1 MRRILA
7 LVVLCLL
14 LAASGYVAH
23 LRLRPR
29 PAAPAPQAAGQ
40 PPKTVPEARTST
52 PSPPASAPPP
62 PVDAST
68 TGTNQPPAAPVR
80 WSNIAAAAL
89 GGRVEHVSSVSEDE
103 GVFRPVNG
111 WSPENLI
118 DGGTADTPCSPLCG
132 WASKDSTFPIDIVLS
147 FYQQREAVIGRVAID
162 TLTEPTRSSSERVPK
177 QVEISVSRSSASDGF
192 VPVASVELP
201 SDAAERAV
209 DFAPTPARFV
219 RVRILSSHGG
229 ERVLVAEIGVF
240 EAEGPAPSI
249 LADFPRN
256 LALPA
261 LGGAIVSTS
270 YNAGNDAF
278 RLIDGDPARE
288 WRSRDGSFPQ
298 DIVFAVRDDA
308 VAFIDRMVL
317 TTVKPSAAAPKVVA
331 VSVSLDGPASGFDEI
346 GRFTLKQTGGDQSL
360 PIQRRARFVKLR
372 ILENFGVGWL
382 NALGEVQLIEGTEP
396 GYESVLSRRPEI
408 HPRPPAANDARGVR
422 SDPAAAAEQEKNDD
436 AAQAN
441 RLDLGADLEGK
452 IEPIGESDCF
462 KVSIPGPDRSMLT
475 VDLSGRPNIRTS
487 LDLVDARG
495 ATVKRF
501 DPARVPAEATA
512 FSWLVEPGDYTVRLT
527 QPPASLVVVWDTSG
541 SMKGRVTD
549 LQRAVEGFLEQVSP
563 AERVNLIRFSKAGWT
578 LARPDIE
585 TLLPEFSNDR
595 QRLKKAAEG
604 KFEADGGTPFYDA
617 VAKAAALLDD
627 VQGNRAIVV
636 MTDGEDSGSELER
649 HEFWQ
654 LLQDK
659 GIRLYTI
666 GLGEIDRYSAKLGA
680 SPARLLSHAA
690 LVTNGRS
697 FFSRNSADLARFYQ
711 DISEEIRKTSTYRVR
726 VTRARATGT
735 LDVRAVGER
744 IAAVAAPAQIEL
756 ILDASGS
763 MKRTL
768 GGRMMIDTAKTVLSD
783 IVRQLPDDMQVA
795 LRVYGH
801 RVREGQRG
809 ACEDSQL
816 VFPFARLNRD
826 ALLAKI
832 RDVRALGTTPIAFS
846 LQQVAAD
853 VGKTPGEKMIVLVTD
868 GKEECGGDPSA
879 AVAALMAQGIKV
891 KLNVVG
897 FALADAALKAELR
910 RLAEQTKG
918 QFVEA
923 KDAKSLRAAIEQS
936 LAVPYE
942 VLDAAGTRIA
952 EGMTGQTGIEL
963 PEGVYTVRVRADKPV
978 DIARVRIEAQQRTT
992 VELKKEG
999 QELGVHVA
1007 VPVSRKVPGR

>member
-7 LVVLCLL
+7 LLIVCVL
-14 LAASGYVAH
+14 LAGSGYVAYLK
-23 LRLRPR
+23 LREAR
-29 PAAPAPQAAGQ
+29 PADAPSAAGQ
-40 PPKTVPEARTST
+40 PQKTIPDARASD
-52 PSPPASAPPP
+52 PPAQPSGQPTA
-62 PVDAST
+62 VDATSS
-68 TGTNQPPAAPVR
+68 GNDRPPAAPVR
-80 WSNIAAAAL
+80 WFNIAAAAL
-89 GGRVEHVSSVSEDE
+89 GGRVEHVSSVSADE

-111 WSPENLI
+111 WAPANLI

-147 FYQQREAVIGRVAID
+147 FYQQREAVVGRVAID
-162 TLTEPTRSSSERVPK
+162 TLTEPTRSSSDRVPK
-177 QVEISVSRSSASDGF
+177 QVEISVSRSSATDGF

-201 SDAAERAV
+201 SETAERVV
-209 DFAPTPARFV
+209 DFAPTPARYL

-229 ERVLVAEIGVF
+229 ERVVLSEIGVF
-240 EAEGPAPSI
+240 EAEGPAASI

-261 LGGAIVSTS
+261 LGGAIVSAS
-270 YNAGNDAF
+270 YNVGNDAF

-298 DIVFAVRDDA
+298 DIIFAVRGDA
-308 VAFIDRMVL
+308 VALIDRMVL
-317 TTVKPSAAAPKVVA
+317 ASAKPSPAAPKVVS
-331 VSVSLDGPASGFDEI
+331 VSVSLDSPVEGFEDV
-346 GRFTLKQTGGDQSL
+346 GRFTLKNIAGDQTL

-372 ILENFGVGWL
+372 ILENFGLGWL
-382 NALGEVQLIEGTEP
+382 NDLGEVQLIEGTEP
-396 GYESVLSRRPEI
+396 GYESLLSRRLENEQ
-408 HPRPPAANDARGVR
+408 RPAATDAADGAANDDG
-422 SDPAAAAEQEKNDD
+422 AAAEQEKNDD

-441 RLDLGADLEGK
+441 RLDLGGAVRGR

-462 KVSIPGPDRSMLT
+462 KVSFPGPDRSVLT

-495 ATVKRF
+495 AIAKRF
-501 DPARVPAEATA
+501 DPARVRAQETA
-512 FSWLVEPGDYTVRLT
+512 FSWLMDPGEYTFRLT
-527 QPPASLVVVWDTSG
+527 QPPASIVVVWDTSG
-541 SMKGRVTD
+541 SMKNSVKD
-549 LQRAVEGFLEQVSP
+549 LQRAVAGFLDQVSP

-595 QRLKKAAEG
+595 QQLKKAAEG

-617 VAKAAALLDD
+617 VAKASALLDK

-636 MTDGEDSGSELER
+636 MTDGEDSGSKLER

-666 GLGEIDRYSAKLGA
+666 GLGEIDRYSARLAA
-680 SPARLLSHAA
+680 SPARLLAHAA

-697 FFSRNSADLARFYQ
+697 FFSRNSADLAKFYQ
-711 DISEEIRKTSTYRVR
+711 AISEDLRKTSTYRLKVS
-726 VTRARATGT
+726 ASRATGT
-735 LDVRAVGER
+735 LDVRIAGER
-744 IAAVAAPAQIEL
+744 LAGVAAPSQIEL

-783 IVRQLPDDMQVA
+783 IVQQLPDDMHVA

-801 RVREGQRG
+801 RIREGRPG

-816 VFPFARLNRD
+816 MFPFAKLNRQ
-826 ALLAKI
+826 ALLSKI
-832 RDVRALGTTPIAFS
+832 HGVRALGTTPIAYS
-846 LQQVAAD
+846 LQQVARD
-853 VGKTPGEKMIVLVTD
+853 VGQTAGEKMIVLVTD

-879 AVAALMAQGIKV
+879 AVAALMAQGINV

-923 KDAKSLRAAIEQS
+923 KDAVSLRAAIEQS
-936 LAVPYE
+936 LAVPYD
-942 VLDAAGTRIA
+942 VLDATDTKVA
-952 EGMTGQTGIEL
+952 EGVTGQAVTKL
-963 PEGVYTVRVRADKPV
+963 PEGVYTVRVRAGKPIDV
-978 DIARVRIEAQQRTT
+978 ANVRIAAQQTT
-992 VELKKEG
+992 TIELKKEG
-999 QELGVHVA
+999 QEVGVHVVGA
-1007 VPVSRKVPGR
+1007 RRGGR

>member
-7 LVVLCLL
+7 LVIVCLL
-14 LAASGYVAH
+14 LAAGGYVAYVK
-23 LRLRPR
+23 LRAPR
-29 PAAPAPQAAGQ
+29 PAGTTSNGGQPQAPASSAPASGPAAPSSGQ
-40 PPKTVPEARTST
+40 PAGGMA
-52 PSPPASAPPP
+52 AS
-62 PVDAST
+62 SL
-68 TGTNQPPAAPVR
+68 GTQPPAAPVR
-80 WSNIAAAAL
+80 WFNIAAAAL
-89 GGRVEHVSSVSEDE
+89 GGRIEHVSSVAADE

-111 WSPENLI
+111 WSPANLI

-147 FYQQREAVIGRVAID
+147 FYQQREAVVGRVAID
-162 TLTEPTRSSSERVPK
+162 TLTEPTRSSSDRLPK
-177 QVEISVSRSSASDGF
+177 QVEISVSRSSATDGF

-201 SDAAERAV
+201 SEAAERVV
-209 DFAPTPARFV
+209 DFAPTPARYL

-229 ERVLVAEIGVF
+229 ERVVLSEIGVF
-240 EAEGPAPSI
+240 EAEGPAASI

-261 LGGAIVSTS
+261 LGGAIVSAS
-270 YNAGNDAF
+270 YNVGNDAF
-278 RLIDGDPARE
+278 RLIDGDPARD

-298 DIVFAVRDDA
+298 DIVFAVRGDA
-308 VAFIDRMVL
+308 VALIDRIVL
-317 TTVKPSAAAPKVVA
+317 ASAKPSPAAPKVVS
-331 VSVSLDGPASGFDEI
+331 VSVSLDSPAEGFEDV
-346 GRFTLKQTGGDQSL
+346 GRFTLKNIAGDQTLS
-360 PIQRRARFVKLR
+360 IQRRARFVKLR
-372 ILENFGVGWL
+372 ILENFGLGWL
-382 NALGEVQLIEGTEP
+382 NNLGEVQLIEGAEP
-396 GYESVLSRRPEI
+396 SYESVLLRRRETE
-408 HPRPPAANDARGVR
+408 RRQAATDAAGGVTNDDG
-422 SDPAAAAEQEKNDD
+422 SGAEQEKNDD

-441 RLDLGADLEGK
+441 RLDLGGAVRGR
-452 IEPIGESDCF
+452 IEPFGESDSF

-487 LDLVDARG
+487 LDLVDAHG

-501 DPARVPAEATA
+501 DPARVRAQETA
-512 FSWLVEPGDYTVRLT
+512 FSWLIDPGEYTFRLT
-527 QPPASLVVVWDTSG
+527 QPPASIVVVWDTSG
-541 SMKGRVTD
+541 SMKDRVKD
-549 LQRAVEGFLEQVSP
+549 LQRAVEGFLDQVSP

-595 QRLKKAAEG
+595 QQLKKAAEG

-617 VAKAAALLDD
+617 VAKASALLDN

-636 MTDGEDSGSELER
+636 MTDGEDSSSKLER

-666 GLGEIDRYSAKLGA
+666 GLGEIDRYSARLGA
-680 SPARLLSHAA
+680 SPARLLGHAA

-697 FFSRNSADLARFYQ
+697 FFSRSSADLAKFYQ
-711 DISEEIRKTSTYRVR
+711 DISEELRTTSTYRLKVAR
-726 VTRARATGT
+726 SRAMGR
-735 LDVRAVGER
+735 LDVRAAGGR
-744 IAAVAAPAQIEL
+744 LAGVAAPAQIEL

-763 MKRTL
+763 MKRTI
-768 GGRMMIDTAKTVLSD
+768 GGRMMIDTAKAVLSD
-783 IVRQLPDDMQVA
+783 IVQQLPDDMHVA

-801 RVREGQRG
+801 RVREGRPG

-816 VFPFARLNRD
+816 VFPFARLNRQ
-826 ALLAKI
+826 ALLSRIQA
-832 RDVRALGTTPIAFS
+832 VRALGTTPIAYS
-846 LQQVAAD
+846 LQQVARD
-853 VGKTPGEKMIVLVTD
+853 VGQTPGEKMIVLVTD
-868 GKEECGGDPSA
+868 GKEECRGDPAA
-879 AVAALMAQGIKV
+879 AVSALSSQGIKM

-923 KDAKSLRAAIEQS
+923 KDAQSLRAAIERS

-942 VLDAAGTRIA
+942 VLDATDTKVA
-952 EGMTGQTGIEL
+952 EGVTGQAVTEL
-963 PEGVYTVRVRADKPV
+963 PEGVYTVRVRADKPIDV
-978 DIARVRIEAQQRTT
+978 ANVGIAAQQTT
-992 VELKKEG
+992 TIELKKEG
-999 QELGVHVA
+999 REVGVHVVGA
-1007 VPVSRKVPGR
+1007 GRGGR